1 MRLIHHSPYTLL
13 ANGVT
18 EIKQQRNS
26 TERRPK
32 GPLSA
37 CSQFGAYE
45 AYKAYGAMA
54 H

>member
-32 GPLSA
+32 GPNSTERRPKGPY
-37 CSQFGAYE
+37 FRP
-45 AYKAYGAMA
+45 A
-54 H
+54 HNL

>member
-32 GPLSA
+32 GPA
-37 CSQFGAYE
+37 FGLLTIW
-45 AYKAYGAMA
+45 GI
-54 H
+54 